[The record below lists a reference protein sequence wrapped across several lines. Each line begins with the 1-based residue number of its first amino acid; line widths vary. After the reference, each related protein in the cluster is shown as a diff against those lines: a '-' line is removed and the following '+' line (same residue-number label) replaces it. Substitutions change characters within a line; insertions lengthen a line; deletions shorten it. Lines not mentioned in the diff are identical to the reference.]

1 MSARQL
7 RHALALVLAL
17 VGAGAASACAAAR
30 VRDTPAPVVVIDP
43 GHPSETAAGD
53 VLLNGAR
60 EVEIAWST
68 SLRLRDALQRAGI
81 RVVMTKSA
89 VRELVTNRRRAEI
102 ANEAG
107 AALLVRLHT
116 DAGQGRGF
124 TLYHPD
130 RQGQVNGVTGPSQA
144 VITESARAARVL
156 HDSMAPRLRGSLRD
170 GGILGDSRTL
180 IGSRQGALTGSIYS
194 TVPAVTIEM
203 VFLTNADDARFI
215 QSPAGQQ
222 AMADAIARG
231 VIAWTR
237 AR

>member
-1 MSARQL
+1 MRRIVA
-7 RHALALVLAL
+7 ALLVALST
-17 VGAGAASACAAAR
+17 AGAASTGASAQAS
-30 VRDTPAPVVVIDP
+30 DTATPLVVIDP

-89 VRELVTNRRRAEI
+89 VRERVTNRRRAEI

-116 DAGQGRGF
+116 DAGQGSGF

-130 RQGQVNGVTGPSQA
+130 RQGQVDGVVGPSQA
-144 VITESARAARVL
+144 VITESAHAARVL
-156 HDSMAPRLRGSLRD
+156 HDAMAPLLRGSLRD
-170 GGILGDSRTL
+170 GGILGDSKTL
-180 IGSRQGALTGSIYS
+180 VGSRQGALTGSIYS

-215 QSPAGQQ
+215 QSAEGQQ

-231 VIAWTR
+231 VIEWTR
-237 AR
+237 QTRR